1 VAGVVLGVAVAAM
14 ASQPPTHAGADPF
27 DADTAVVAF
36 SVAWERYRAYLVADR
51 HRTATTATA
60 YRQPLWSFAGPNGFL
75 ERRTRPKHWT
85 KATRELFTDFLAASR
100 PRARTGFLAPKSVE
114 LYVTAGK
121 SFYGFATSEG
131 WVRRDP
137 LARLTVPSCEAAI
150 PRAIPWEASR
160 FGPGL
165 RTLFAACDLPGT
177 DPRLRLMVLL
187 AYRAGLRCAEV
198 ASLRVEHVN
207 LGGEVPVL
215 YVTGKGSRERSV
227 PLLPWL
233 ADELAAH
240 LAART
245 TRGPVIESLTHPG
258 DHLTAKAVSKLLNGK
273 LRDLGIK
280 NDAGGDA
287 TAHGLRH
294 TFAHDMARL
303 GRGRNERAIGIALGH
318 RPGSAVT
325 RRYTVGYDLDVVTD
339 VLALPDRRAG

>member
-1 VAGVVLGVAVAAM
+1 M